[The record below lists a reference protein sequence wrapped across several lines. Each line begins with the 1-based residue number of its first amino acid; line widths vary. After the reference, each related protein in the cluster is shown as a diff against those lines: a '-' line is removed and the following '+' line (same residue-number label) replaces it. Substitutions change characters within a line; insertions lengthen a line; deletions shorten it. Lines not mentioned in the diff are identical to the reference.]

1 MILSALK
8 EIDINYWQN
17 QIGFLPQEVNI
28 LNDTVKSNIIFSTEN
43 KNMNNEENSLNLIAL
58 IEDTFDI
65 ILERNKELNEALDK
79 LDMLSVDL
87 IRRDVHRKALIK
99 IEELEQEILQLKSNQ
114 S

>member
-1 MILSALK
+1 MYDLKDKIKIALNNLR
-8 EIDINYWQN
+8 D
-17 QIGFLPQEVNI
+17 
-28 LNDTVKSNIIFSTEN
+28 
-43 KNMNNEENSLNLIAL
+43 MNNEENSLNLIAL

-99 IEELEQEILQLKSNQ
+99 IELLMLLF
-114 S
+114 